1 MGAVRRDEDGR
12 ETSSEEAGDSTTASP
27 LNPLERNRRS
37 DSNRRSSIVTR
48 VLQYVVG
55 LIKRFLSKIWGFLF
69 NHRYHLDDIIMI
81 IRPFIY
87 VYSVMKYGR
96 KSYTPIKISLALD
109 IISIL
114 VTLSRLIQAASPQ
127 K

>member
-37 DSNRRSSIVTR
+37 DSNSRRSIVTR

-55 LIKRFLSKIWGFLF
+55 LIKRFLNKIWGFLF

-114 VTLSRLIQAASPQ
+114 VTLSRLI
-127 K
+127 